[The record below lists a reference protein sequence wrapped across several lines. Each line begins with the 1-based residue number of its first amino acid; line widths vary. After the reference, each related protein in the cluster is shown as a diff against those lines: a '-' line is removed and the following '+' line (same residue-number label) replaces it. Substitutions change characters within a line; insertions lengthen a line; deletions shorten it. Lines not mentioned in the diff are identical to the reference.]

1 MSYAVYKKSTG
12 EITSQFSGS
21 LENLQLNVD
30 LETQGYIEGTYPGD
44 KFYVENNA
52 PVAISAQ
59 PNSWSFYDPDTKQ
72 WVVND
77 AAAKQYCI
85 GRRNKLL
92 ASSDWTQI
100 PNNPLTAEKQT
111 AWATYRQALRD
122 ITAQPEYPLNTIWP
136 AAPQ

>member
-1 MSYAVYKKSTG
+1 MIYSIYKKSTG

-21 LENLQLNVD
+21 LENLQLNVNT
-30 LETQGYIEGTYPGD
+30 ETQGYIEGNYPGD
-44 KFYVENNA
+44 KFYIENNA

-85 GRRNKLL
+85 ERRNKLL
-92 ASSDWTQI
+92 ASSDWTQM
-100 PNNPLTAEKQT
+100 PDVTLANKP

-122 ITAQPEYPLNTIWP
+122 ITAQTGYPFNIVWP
-136 AAPQ
+136 TPPQ